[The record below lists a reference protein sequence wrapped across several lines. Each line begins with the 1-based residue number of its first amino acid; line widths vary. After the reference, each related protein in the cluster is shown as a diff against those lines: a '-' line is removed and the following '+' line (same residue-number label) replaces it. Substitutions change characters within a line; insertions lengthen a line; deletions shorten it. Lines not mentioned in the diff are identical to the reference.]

1 MVAARIT
8 CSSNAAIASGG
19 NVLVRSGGSLGG
31 DVDDDGLYRA
41 AAAAAAG
48 PGELLADAR
57 CGVSELKKRLT
68 VPCGLVVVARCAV
81 ASGEQ

>member
-41 AAAAAAG
+41 AAAAAG